1 MKRFW
6 PLLPL
11 TAVLLLAVGLSAS
24 DQPGKPKNLVGS
36 DEALMA
42 LKLASTQ
49 KTLEGLV
56 EKNFQQIR
64 KAGEELKR
72 LDESRLWS
80 DVDNPEYT
88 HYRIELTRQ
97 AEKLIQ
103 LADAKNLDGAAFT
116 YMNMVGTCI
125 NCHTHCRDVLKI
137 AGLQDD
143 LGKLSLSAVS
153 K

>member
-97 AEKLIQ
+97 ADKLIQ